1 MTKYLINKTPIK
13 TDHNK
18 NMTFFHLF
26 YKEISSDEDNIFSA
40 NLTEKNGVEQ
50 VKFKKSKIY
59 AINGLW
65 TDQNI

>member
-18 NMTFFHLF
+18 NMEFFHLF
-26 YKEISSDEDNIFSA
+26 YTEIPSDEDNIFSA
-40 NLTEKNGVEQ
+40 NLTEKKGVEQ

-59 AINGLW
+59 AISGLW

>member
-18 NMTFFHLF
+18 NMKFFHLF